1 LNSDLWQAVIL
12 GVVQGLTEFLPVS
25 STGHLILVPALL
37 GWRGGVV
44 DQLSFDVALHIGTLI
59 ALLVV
64 FWRDWMRLMA
74 AGIRSLLTRSLVDS
88 DARLAWLIVLATIPG
103 ALAGVLLQ
111 RQIETVLRTPLVVGA
126 MMVLVAFV
134 LAAIDWLA
142 DRRREEYSLGPI
154 AALAIGLGQ
163 ALALVPG
170 VSRSGATMGVGLLAG
185 LTREAAARFSFLM
198 STPIIL
204 GAVLKESVDVAR
216 HGLPPGELAAFL
228 AGIVAAGVTGYA
240 CVRWLLAYLRRR
252 SLMVFVV
259 YRLAAGT
266 IVVGLAL
273 SGRLT

>member
-1 LNSDLWQAVIL
+1 MNSDLWQAVIL

>member
-1 LNSDLWQAVIL
+1 MNSDLWQAVIL
-12 GVVQGLTEFLPVS
+12 GIVQGLTEFLPVS

-59 ALLVV
+59 ALLIV
-64 FWRDWMRLMA
+64 FWRDWMRLIA
-74 AGIRSLLTRSLVDS
+74 AGIRSLLTRSLVDP

-103 ALAGVLLQ
+103 AVAGILLQ

-126 MMVLVAFV
+126 MMVLVALV
-134 LAAIDWLA
+134 LAAIDRLA
-142 DRRREEYSLGPI
+142 DRRREEYSLGPV

-216 HGLPPGELAAFL
+216 HGLPPGEIAAFL

-252 SLMVFVV
+252 SLMPFVV
-259 YRLAAGT
+259 YRLVAGT
-266 IVVGLAL
+266 IVIGLAL
-273 SGRLT
+273 SGNLA